1 MSSSIRAPLPPGI
14 PATRTH
20 VEQEIL
26 KAIDAASEA
35 QKRKRALW
43 RLALFYHEQAKR
55 SDLAGAVLQLM
66 IQEFDD
72 PENTAVVYYALGRIA
87 QADEKWAVALEQY
100 EKGLLELPKQP
111 DNFTSFETMQGSVLM
126 RSDALARAKA
136 TAAGLLKSIPA
147 GRTRLRISE

>member
-14 PATRTH
+14 PATRTR

-35 QKRKRALW
+35 QERKRALW

-66 IQEFDD
+66 IHEFDD
-72 PENTAVVYYALGRIA
+72 PLENPYSGSQVHIDRGVLIADLHRQLALRDEYIRCAEALRGYCGPNAFEQQRLLDELLTARKKLV
-87 QADEKWAVALEQY
+87 E
-100 EKGLLELPKQP
+100 
-111 DNFTSFETMQGSVLM
+111 
-126 RSDALARAKA
+126 
-136 TAAGLLKSIPA
+136 AGVI
-147 GRTRLRISE
+147 R

>member
-66 IQEFDD
+66 IHEFDD
-72 PENTAVVYYALGRIA
+72 PRENPYSGSQVHIDRGVLIADLHRQLALRDEYIRCAEALRGYCGPNAFEQQRLLDELLTARKKLV
-87 QADEKWAVALEQY
+87 E
-100 EKGLLELPKQP
+100 
-111 DNFTSFETMQGSVLM
+111 
-126 RSDALARAKA
+126 
-136 TAAGLLKSIPA
+136 AGVI
-147 GRTRLRISE
+147 R

>member
-35 QKRKRALW
+35 QERKRTLW

-66 IQEFDD
+66 IHEFDD
-72 PENTAVVYYALGRIA
+72 PLENPYSGSQVHIDRGVLIADLHRQLALRDEYIRCAEALRGYCGPNAFEQQRLLDELLTARKKLV
-87 QADEKWAVALEQY
+87 E
-100 EKGLLELPKQP
+100 
-111 DNFTSFETMQGSVLM
+111 
-126 RSDALARAKA
+126 
-136 TAAGLLKSIPA
+136 AGVI
-147 GRTRLRISE
+147 R

>member
-14 PATRTH
+14 PATRTR

-26 KAIDAASEA
+26 KAIDAAGEA
-35 QKRKRALW
+35 HGRKRALW

-72 PENTAVVYYALGRIA
+72 PLENPYSGSQVHIDRGVLIADLHRQLALRDEYIRCAEALRGYYGPNAFEGKRLFDEL
-87 QADEKWAVALEQY
+87 QA
-100 EKGLLELPKQP
+100 
-111 DNFTSFETMQGSVLM
+111 
-126 RSDALARAKA
+126 ARNKLVE
-136 TAAGLLKSIPA
+136 AGVI
-147 GRTRLRISE
+147 R

>member
-35 QKRKRALW
+35 QERKRALW

-66 IQEFDD
+66 IHEFDD
-72 PENTAVVYYALGRIA
+72 PLENPYSSSQVHIDRGVLIADLHRQLALRDEYIRCAEALRGYCGPNAFEQQRLLDELLTARKKLV
-87 QADEKWAVALEQY
+87 E
-100 EKGLLELPKQP
+100 
-111 DNFTSFETMQGSVLM
+111 
-126 RSDALARAKA
+126 
-136 TAAGLLKSIPA
+136 AGVI
-147 GRTRLRISE
+147 R

>member
-43 RLALFYHEQAKR
+43 RLALFYHEQPKR
-55 SDLAGAVLQLM
+55 SDLAGQVLQLLLK
-66 IQEFDD
+66 EFDD
-72 PENTAVVYYALGRIA
+72 PKMTVFVYYALGRLEALNVDPDYLQTRKLLNELLIKHPTIQA
-87 QADEKWAVALEQY
+87 QCAWIQQQLQFK
-100 EKGLLELPKQP
+100 K
-111 DNFTSFETMQGSVLM
+111 T
-126 RSDALARAKA
+126 
-136 TAAGLLKSIPA
+136 LK
-147 GRTRLRISE
+147 LN

>member
-14 PATRTH
+14 PATRTR

-35 QKRKRALW
+35 QERKRALW

-72 PENTAVVYYALGRIA
+72 PLENPYSGSQVHIDRGVIIAKIADLHRQLALRDEYIRCAEALRGYYGPNAFEGKRLFDEL
-87 QADEKWAVALEQY
+87 QAARNKFV
-100 EKGLLELPKQP
+100 
-111 DNFTSFETMQGSVLM
+111 
-126 RSDALARAKA
+126 DAGVIR
-136 TAAGLLKSIPA
+136 
-147 GRTRLRISE
+147 